1 MVVSFTA
8 FISTG
13 LLSRTAS
20 PSAASFETVAPVALT
35 AEYWLQTG
43 SANSKAEITAQDAR
57 YADFRPYKTGRL
69 YNNRRTN
76 RTDVTYATGGV
87 AYIYFCYGIHH
98 MLIVV
103 TNEKDIPNVVL
114 IRALE
119 PLAGMDTM
127 LLRSKKTVHGND
139 LTRGPGNVGKSMG
152 IHTRQSG
159 ISLQSNEL
167 FIADDGVVYNDD
179 DIMITPRIGVDY
191 AAEDALL
198 PYRFLVKGNSYV
210 SGKKRFQ

>member
-1 MVVSFTA
+1 MMRQDDKIIEWMERKLPPSLYLHPDVVLIARELIGKVLVSNFNN
-8 FISTG
+8 
-13 LLSRTAS
+13 
-20 PSAASFETVAPVALT
+20 ELT
-35 AEYWLQTG
+35 AGRIVETEAYNG
-43 SANSKAEITAQDAR
+43 VYDKAAHS
-57 YADFRPYKTGRL
+57 

-76 RTDVTYATGGV
+76 RTEVTYATGGV

-98 MLIVV
+98 MLNVV
-103 TNEKDIPNVVL
+103 TNAKDIPNVVL